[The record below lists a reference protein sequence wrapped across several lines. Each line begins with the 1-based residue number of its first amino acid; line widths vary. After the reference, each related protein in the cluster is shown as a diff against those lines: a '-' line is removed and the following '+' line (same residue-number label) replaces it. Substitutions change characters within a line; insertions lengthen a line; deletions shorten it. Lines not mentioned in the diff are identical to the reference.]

1 MPTDEE
7 SLCCSDWKLAMP
19 ALENLDIST
28 DETAALQRP
37 CITDPPERAHVSAE
51 HREAVRATGYSEAKN
66 RVQIMFFE
74 TTFYVGAS
82 GHLDHYG

>member
-7 SLCCSDWKLAMP
+7 SLCCSDWELAMP

-37 CITDPPERAHVSAE
+37 CITDHPERTHVSAE

-66 RVQIMFFE
+66 RVHMTFFE
-74 TTFYVGAS
+74 TTFYVGAAA
-82 GHLDHYG
+82 HLDHYG